1 MFSCQNY
8 LREFCFISDALRTVE
23 NSPHEVG
30 ASHLEV
36 SLVEVEEDEFL
47 DTAED
52 NSGDE
57 ANVIL
62 IVSGTLPSKEAL
74 RNYFKN
80 ERRSGGGE
88 VLELVYTDEG
98 NAVITF
104 AGVKGEKT
112 VIYFW
117 LL

>member
-1 MFSCQNY
+1 MY
-8 LREFCFISDALRTVE
+8 LREFCFISDALRTVD
-23 NSPHEVG
+23 NSPHKVG
-30 ASHLEV
+30 ALHLEV
-36 SLVEVEEDEFL
+36 SLLEVEEDEFP
-47 DTAED
+47 DTTLD

-57 ANVIL
+57 ANIII
-62 IVSGTLPSKEAL
+62 IVSGALPSKEAL
-74 RNYFKN
+74 WNYFKN
-80 ERRSGGGE
+80 EMRSGGGE

-112 VIYFW
+112 VFYFW

>member
-1 MFSCQNY
+1 MFSCQSY
-8 LREFCFISDALRTVE
+8 LREFCFVSDASRTVY
-23 NSPHEVG
+23 NSPHKVG
-30 ASHLEV
+30 ALHLEV
-36 SLVEVEEDEFL
+36 SLPQVDEDDFP
-47 DTAED
+47 DAAED

-57 ANVIL
+57 ANIII

-74 RNYFKN
+74 WNYFEN

-112 VIYFW
+112 VFYFW